1 LKLSL
6 RKDSLVATRLALY
19 DHKIEATIPKPKPV
33 TTVTGSSYTTTTAR
47 YYVFLPLFIEPFGFV
62 EVEFFG
68 EKK

>member
-6 RKDSLVATRLALY
+6 RENSLIAARLALC
-19 DHKIEATIPKPKPV
+19 DHKIEATILNPEV
-33 TTVTGSSYTTTTAR
+33 ITTVADSSHRTTTAR
-47 YYVFLPLFIEPFGFV
+47 YYVFLPLFTEPFGFV